1 MNDTAERIKII
12 AFDVFGT
19 VVDWHGSVVGEVRA
33 MDLDVD
39 AEAFALAWR
48 AGYKPAM
55 QQVME
60 NNEWII
66 LDHLHRR
73 ILDRVLDDFGLSA
86 LDESERQ
93 QLNRVWHRL
102 EPWPDAVE
110 GLTRLKQRYIIST
123 LSNGNIGLLTEMA
136 KRAGLPWDCILCAET
151 FRKYKPHPDTYL
163 GVARSFDLEP
173 QQVMLAAAHHG
184 DLEKARQCG
193 LLTAYIERP
202 HEYGRD
208 NPNPVAP
215 WDANTLHTRSIV
227 DLAEQLGC

>member
-1 MNDTAERIKII
+1 MNDAVDSIKII

-19 VVDWHGSVVGEVRA
+19 VVDWHGSVAGEVRA
-33 MDLDVD
+33 MNLDVD
-39 AEAFALAWR
+39 ADAFALAWR

-55 QQVME
+55 QEVME
-60 NNEWII
+60 KNEWII

-86 LDESERQ
+86 LSESERR
-93 QLNRVWHRL
+93 QLNLVWHRL

-110 GLTRLKQRYIIST
+110 GLSRLKQRYIIST

-163 GVARSFDLEP
+163 GVARTFDREP
-173 QQVMLAAAHHG
+173 QQIMLAAAHHG

-193 LLTAYIERP
+193 LQTAYIERP
-202 HEYGRD
+202 YEYGRD
-208 NPNPVAP
+208 NPKPVAP
-215 WDANTLHTRSIV
+215 WDANTLHTPSII